1 MRKMKILKNV
11 FTSFRNAVIAFG
23 VVILVLAIAGTCIA
37 YAMGDG
43 KEEIMDRK
51 AALGYALADAGLK
64 EADITI
70 TRQKLEEADGR
81 NCYEIEFASAEYS
94 YQYVID
100 AVTGDVTGVNI
111 EALQTAETGAQAERR
126 PGEEGK
132 APADSQGASELAQ
145 AGQQRQE
152 QDEQTQSGQQGQG
165 SDEQTQANQQG
176 QEPSEQTQASQQG
189 QGASEQTQAGLQGQG
204 PDEQTQP
211 GQQDQAEQIDM
222 DTAKTIALADAGLN
236 AADVTFTKQELD
248 WDDGKAEYEVEFYTA
263 EKEYEY
269 EIDAFTG
276 LIVDRSMEIIQKQ
289 VDAAAPGNTDS
300 YIGEDRAKEIAAGDP
315 GYAVTD
321 VVFTKVELEQDDGRM
336 EYEVEFYKDCMEYEY
351 CIEACGGSIL
361 EHDCEHDDH
370 CTRNHSWQSHQ
381 SHHSHHYR

>member
-11 FTSFRNAVIAFG
+11 FTSFRNAVIAFV

-111 EALQTAETGAQAERR
+111 EALQTAETGAQAERQ

-132 APADSQGASELAQ
+132 APTAEIGQAPADSQGSSELAQ
-145 AGQQRQE
+145 AGQQ
-152 QDEQTQSGQQGQG
+152 GQAANGQ
-165 SDEQTQANQQG
+165 N
-176 QEPSEQTQASQQG
+176 
-189 QGASEQTQAGLQGQG
+189 
-204 PDEQTQP
+204 QP
-211 GQQDQAEQIDM
+211 GQQAQAEQIDM

-269 EIDAFTG
+269 DIDAFTG

-289 VDAAAPGNTDS
+289 VDTAAPGNTDS

-321 VVFTKVELEQDDGRM
+321 VVFTKVELGQDDGRM